1 MAQELFFLQ
10 LVRTSPRGTN
20 GILSCVLAV
29 TVLNSIQK
37 PQAQFSVC
45 SVLEAV
51 LLYRLTIPFRQSPLM
66 SLSRMQKHKY
76 LVASLFFFF
85 KLHFFFHQQ
94 RASWSSQPVS
104 FEIHIPTFQSC
115 RGKQVLTS
123 YRLPCINEVIYEG
136 RESPQTVAEL
146 FYFIIKEKAGR
157 V

>member
-1 MAQELFFLQ
+1 MARELFFLQ

-20 GILSCVLAV
+20 SILSCVLAV

-76 LVASLFFFF
+76 LVASLFFFLNF
-85 KLHFFFHQQ
+85 IFFSTSREPAGVHSQYPLKFTSLHF
-94 RASWSSQPVS
+94 SPV
-104 FEIHIPTFQSC
+104 E
-115 RGKQVLTS
+115 
-123 YRLPCINEVIYEG
+123 
-136 RESPQTVAEL
+136 ESR
-146 FYFIIKEKAGR
+146 F
-157 V
+157 

>member
-1 MAQELFFLQ
+1 MARELFFLQ

-20 GILSCVLAV
+20 SILSCVLAV

-85 KLHFFFHQQ
+85 KLHFFSTSREPAGVH
-94 RASWSSQPVS
+94 SQYPLKFTSLHFSPV
-104 FEIHIPTFQSC
+104 E
-115 RGKQVLTS
+115 
-123 YRLPCINEVIYEG
+123 
-136 RESPQTVAEL
+136 ESR
-146 FYFIIKEKAGR
+146 F
-157 V
+157 